1 MYYIILSPSSSLTL
15 KKVKNNVVRLCLLHT
30 EKYICFKKTMNRVQS
45 EKFRDVHLN
54 HKYNLIHM
62 LPSTEVP
69 ALSGFYLKSF
79 YNGTKRYRLRLP
91 ESIVEPD
98 NKFCGNCGA
107 VRIPLFNTDMSI
119 TESNIE
125 NSGESIRA
133 LQYTCLHCK
142 TQAQLAPT
150 RIQKEIPERDEQRV
164 KFKKEEQKKDK
175 VNKKTSARERAKKR
189 KRSTLSNMLSQKNE
203 EKKNKS
209 FSLSLDSI
217 IQND

>member
-1 MYYIILSPSSSLTL
+1 M
-15 KKVKNNVVRLCLLHT
+15 
-30 EKYICFKKTMNRVQS
+30 TMNKSQA

-98 NKFCGNCGA
+98 SKFCGNCGA

-119 TESNIE
+119 TESNNE
-125 NSGESIRA
+125 ATSESTRT

-142 TQAQLAPT
+142 NQAQVAPV
-150 RIQKEIPERDEQRV
+150 RVQKQTPVNV
-164 KFKKEEQKKDK
+164 KQSVGAKEEEQKQDK
-175 VNKKTSARERAKKR
+175 VNKKTSSARERAKKR
-189 KRSTLSNMLSQKNE
+189 KKSTLSDMLSQKNE
-203 EKKNKS
+203 EKKSKS
-209 FSLSLDSI
+209 FSLSLESM